1 MIAIKRNDYPSQITF
16 DSAVAALSRDMPS
29 ARMSDG
35 MAFFRDEEERE
46 KCRVLD
52 EIVRE
57 DGFYIDYG
65 DKNDIENTE
74 EECQ

>member
-1 MIAIKRNDYPSQITF
+1 MIVLDGGAYPSQMTF
-16 DSAVAALSRDMPS
+16 DRAVAELSRDMSS
-29 ARMSDG
+29 ATMPNG

-65 DKNDIENTE
+65 DENGI
-74 EECQ
+74 

>member
-1 MIAIKRNDYPSQITF
+1 MIVLDRGAYPSQTTF
-16 DSAVAALSRDMPS
+16 DRAIATLSRDMPS

-35 MAFFRDEEERE
+35 MAFFRDADERE
-46 KCRVLD
+46 KCRALD
-52 EIVRE
+52 SIVKS

-65 DKNDIENTE
+65 DENDIE

>member
-1 MIAIKRNDYPSQITF
+1 MIVLDRGAYPSQATF
-16 DSAVAALSRDMPS
+16 DRAIAALSRDMPS
-29 ARMSDG
+29 AAMPNG
-35 MAFFRDEEERE
+35 MAFFRDAEERK

-52 EIVRE
+52 SIVKS

-65 DKNDIENTE
+65 DENDIE

>member
-1 MIAIKRNDYPSQITF
+1 MIVLDRGTYPSQTTY
-16 DSAVAALSRDMPS
+16 DRAVAALSRDMPS

-65 DKNDIENTE
+65 DENDIENTE

>member
-1 MIAIKRNDYPSQITF
+1 MIILDRDAYPSQMTF
-16 DSAVAALSRDMPS
+16 DSAVANLSRDMPS
-29 ARMSDG
+29 ARMSNG

-52 EIVRE
+52 SIVRE

-65 DKNDIENTE
+65 DENGI
-74 EECQ
+74 

>member
-1 MIAIKRNDYPSQITF
+1 MIVLDRGAYPSQMTF
-16 DSAVAALSRDMPS
+16 DRAVAALSRDMPS

-52 EIVRE
+52 SIVRE

-65 DKNDIENTE
+65 DENGI
-74 EECQ
+74 

>member
-1 MIAIKRNDYPSQITF
+1 MIVLDRGAYPSQMTF
-16 DSAVAALSRDMPS
+16 DRAVAELSRDMPS

-52 EIVRE
+52 SIVRE

-65 DKNDIENTE
+65 DENGI
-74 EECQ
+74 